1 MRIVH
6 SWVYSTV
13 LLLFMLLPALASAA
27 VSLEK
32 ISLTTANHMESVHLR
47 LSEKT
52 TYQVYELSAPNRL
65 VITLGGAAMKAEL
78 KPIAVDG
85 KWVHRIVPR
94 SDASGVRVELLLAG
108 TPTHRIEEK
117 GSDLF
122 IHLSGK
128 QPEAAA
134 GKPHA
139 ILKDIEVREQAGIS
153 EIYLRGEH
161 MDASS
166 NTFVTNGG
174 KTMIVDF
181 WEGESR
187 LAKEH
192 FSYASHHIEDITV
205 GAADGRLRLVFGLVS
220 GLGNTHQIES
230 SPQQWL
236 LRLGHV
242 KVAKKQS
249 RQTVESVNFVPDDK
263 APHLVI
269 QTKRAGAVMN
279 ISQQK
284 DHITI
289 DISKADLAE
298 GLERTLDVSA
308 FPGPVKQVDSY
319 RRGDDVRIVAR
330 LREKVTLTSFQS
342 GNVLTLNFEP
352 EGATPSRGDVTG
364 RNQPIYYGEKV
375 SFDFK
380 DIDIRNALK
389 LIAEMSDL
397 NIIMGDDV
405 SGTLTMRL
413 VDVPWDQALDLI
425 LSSRGLGKI
434 QEGNVVRIAPL
445 SVLQEEYTAKL
456 KAKAATQELEPLVT
470 EFIHLGYASVA
481 DIKEMIENAPK
492 RSAAPA
498 DGGNN
503 GEASADNGEGG
514 LALMS
519 SRGSLLMDER
529 RNILIVTDTES
540 RVNNIKRLISV
551 LDKPVQ
557 QVLIEARIV
566 EAGNSFT
573 QDLGIKWGG
582 TYNDQAAPGNRFSHN
597 VGGGIGGNLV
607 DLPAQGPA
615 GAIVYNLGTLSNVLN
630 LNLELSAAEAD
641 QKIKVLSNPR
651 VLTSNHREARI
662 EQILEIPFT
671 QTEAQGGVLVTST
684 VVREA
689 KLSLIV
695 TPQITVDNK
704 VIMDIEI
711 HKDTPQANTLKPG
724 GDPVINKKTLKTKL
738 LVENGETVVLGGI
751 YSKTVSHTKNAVPGF
766 SDIPILGLLFQRNQK
781 EDQRVELMLFI
792 TPTLVSSGGQEIT
805 QQED

>member
-1 MRIVH
+1 M
-6 SWVYSTV
+6 
-13 LLLFMLLPALASAA
+13 LLLFMLLPVVASAA
-27 VSLEK
+27 SALNS
-32 ISLTTANHMESVHLR
+32 IALTTANHVESVQLS

-52 TYQVYELSAPNRL
+52 AYQVYELSAPNRL
-65 VITLGGAAMKAEL
+65 VITLTDTAMKPGL

-85 KWVHRIVPR
+85 EWVHRINLRP
-94 SDASGVRVELLLAG
+94 DTSGLRVELLLAG
-108 TPTHRIEEK
+108 NPKHRIEER
-117 GSDLF
+117 GSDLL
-122 IHLSGK
+122 IHVSGT
-128 QPEAAA
+128 QTEATVR
-134 GKPHA
+134 PHA
-139 ILKDIEVREQAGIS
+139 ILKDIEVREHAGVT
-153 EIYLRGEH
+153 EVYLRGEH

-166 NTFVTNGG
+166 NAFVTNDG
-174 KTMIVDF
+174 KTLIVDF

-192 FSYASHHIEDITV
+192 FSYASHHVRDITV
-205 GAADGRLRLVFGLVS
+205 GAADGRLRLVFGMVS
-220 GLGNTHQIES
+220 GVDNTRQIES
-230 SPQQWL
+230 SPQQWR
-236 LRLGHV
+236 LRLGQLKLASKEHP
-242 KVAKKQS
+242 
-249 RQTVESVNFVPDDK
+249 QTVESVNFVPDDK

-269 QTKRAGAVMN
+269 QTRRSGAVVD

-284 DHITI
+284 DHVTI
-289 DISKADLAE
+289 DISKAGLAE

-308 FPGPVKQVDSY
+308 FPGPVKQIDSY
-319 RRGDDVRIVAR
+319 RRGDGVRIVAR
-330 LREKVTLTSFQS
+330 LREKVSLTSFQS

-352 EGATPSRGDVTG
+352 EGATLAQGVAG
-364 RNQPIYYGEKV
+364 GENQPMYHGEKV

-413 VDVPWDQALDLI
+413 IDVPWDQALDLI

-445 SVLQEEYTAKL
+445 SVLQEEYAAKL
-456 KAKAATQELEPLVT
+456 KARATTQELEPLVT

-481 DIKEMIENAPK
+481 DIKTMIENAPK
-492 RSAAPA
+492 HSSAPA
-498 DGGNN
+498 GG
-503 GEASADNGEGG
+503 ADNSGAASEDSGEGG

-529 RNILIVTDTES
+529 RNILIVTDTER

-557 QVLIEARIV
+557 QVLIESRIV
-566 EAGNSFT
+566 EATNSFT
-573 QDLGIKWGG
+573 RDIGIKWGG
-582 TYNDQAAPGNRFSHN
+582 TYNDQAVPGNRFGHK

-607 DLPAQGPA
+607 DLPAQGPT

-684 VVREA
+684 IVREA

-704 VIMDIEI
+704 IIMDIEI
-711 HKDTPQANTLKPG
+711 HKDTPQANNLKPG
-724 GDPVINKKTLKTKL
+724 GDPLINKKTLKTKL

-751 YSKTVSHTKNAVPGF
+751 YSKTVSKTKNAVPGF

-792 TPTLVSSGGQEIT
+792 TPTLVSSGGQEVT

>member
-1 MRIVH
+1 MAC
-6 SWVYSTV
+6 
-13 LLLFMLLPALASAA
+13 AL
-27 VSLEK
+27 
-32 ISLTTANHMESVHLR
+32 
-47 LSEKT
+47 
-52 TYQVYELSAPNRL
+52 
-65 VITLGGAAMKAEL
+65 
-78 KPIAVDG
+78 
-85 KWVHRIVPR
+85 W
-94 SDASGVRVELLLAG
+94 
-108 TPTHRIEEK
+108 
-117 GSDLF
+117 
-122 IHLSGK
+122 
-128 QPEAAA
+128 
-134 GKPHA
+134 
-139 ILKDIEVREQAGIS
+139 
-153 EIYLRGEH
+153 
-161 MDASS
+161 
-166 NTFVTNGG
+166 
-174 KTMIVDF
+174 
-181 WEGESR
+181 
-187 LAKEH
+187 
-192 FSYASHHIEDITV
+192 
-205 GAADGRLRLVFGLVS
+205 
-220 GLGNTHQIES
+220 
-230 SPQQWL
+230 
-236 LRLGHV
+236 
-242 KVAKKQS
+242 
-249 RQTVESVNFVPDDK
+249 
-263 APHLVI
+263 
-269 QTKRAGAVMN
+269 
-279 ISQQK
+279 
-284 DHITI
+284 
-289 DISKADLAE
+289 
-298 GLERTLDVSA
+298 
-308 FPGPVKQVDSY
+308 
-319 RRGDDVRIVAR
+319 R
-330 LREKVTLTSFQS
+330 LREDVSLTSFQS

-352 EGATPSRGDVTG
+352 DGAVSRGEATG
-364 RNQPIYYGEKV
+364 SSQPAYHGEKV

-405 SGTLTMRL
+405 TGTLTMRL

-445 SVLQEEYTAKL
+445 SVLQEEYAARL
-456 KAKAATQELEPLVT
+456 KARATTQELEPLVT

-481 DIKEMIENAPK
+481 DIKTMIENAPK
-492 RSAAPA
+492 RSTAAA
-498 DGGNN
+498 DN
-503 GEASADNGEGG
+503 GEAATDNGEGG

-529 RNILIVTDTES
+529 RNILIVTDTRR

-566 EAGNSFT
+566 EASNSFT
-573 QDLGIKWGG
+573 RDLGIKWGG
-582 TYNDQAAPGNRFSHN
+582 TYNDQAVPGNRFGHN

-662 EQILEIPFT
+662 EQVLEIPFT
-671 QTEAQGGVLVTST
+671 QTESTGGVLVTST

-704 VIMDIEI
+704 IIMDIEI

-724 GDPVINKKTLKTKL
+724 GDPVINKKTLQTKL

-751 YSKTVSHTKNAVPGF
+751 YSKTVSNTKNSVPGF

-805 QQED
+805 QQEE